1 MRAVVRWGWGR
12 VPKRAIHQGLLLLN
26 AWIFLNPGRKTYCRW
41 RTRQS
46 VLNMGLQTGQ
56 DSPQPLYKG
65 VPKSQRSSEPAEHML
80 FFSLGLQ
87 HAAAFICE
95 LLSFLVFSRF
105 EKNIIFRVVSYPSTT
120 EIPNFYASLVHDQSF
135 FS

>member
-1 MRAVVRWGWGR
+1 MRWGRGR
-12 VPKRAIHQGLLLLN
+12 VPKRAIHQGLLLLT
-26 AWIFLNPGRKTYCRW
+26 AWIFLNPGRKTCCRW
-41 RTRQS
+41 SPRARQS
-46 VLNMGLQTGQ
+46 VLNTGLQTGQ
-56 DSPQPLYKG
+56 DSLQPPYEG
-65 VPKSQRSSEPAEHML
+65 VPRSQRSTEPAEHML

-105 EKNIIFRVVSYPSTT
+105 EKKIIFRVVSHPSTS

-135 FS
+135 FG